1 MWSPK
6 YLSWWVY
13 IANIA
18 PTILRLIGQVK
29 LTILVKSL
37 SECILSG
44 VVFLD
49 DLDVILIHAD
59 L

>member
-1 MWSPK
+1 MVAKVLEVAGIHSK
-6 YLSWWVY
+6 YRSNNLKVDRTGK
-13 IANIA
+13 INH
-18 PTILRLIGQVK
+18 
-29 LTILVKSL
+29 LVKSL